1 VCQQYVRRLVCD
13 SATILNLS
21 ASSFFFLIHF
31 FNDSLVV
38 FGISVLS
45 VHSRHLQ
52 SSLRHNREEG
62 TELDRKGR
70 EGKGREGKVWEEN
83 FLLLLLLRQFC
94 LQEFWFLRISS
105 GRRKRRRRTRGEE
118 VQDFLIHH
126 LWSSCRIW
134 VDPLLFLMIFGA
146 VCLSVCL
153 SVCASRIC

>member
-1 VCQQYVRRLVCD
+1 MRRLVCD

-70 EGKGREGKVWEEN
+70 EGKGREGM
-83 FLLLLLLRQFC
+83 RR
-94 LQEFWFLRISS
+94 EFFVVVVVATILF
-105 GRRKRRRRTRGEE
+105 TR
-118 VQDFLIHH
+118 VLVPSNQ
-126 LWSSCRIW
+126 
-134 VDPLLFLMIFGA
+134 
-146 VCLSVCL
+146 
-153 SVCASRIC
+153 